1 MPTIKQEI
9 AKGVFWIAVARYS
22 GIFISLAITAVLARN
37 VSPAAFGTM
46 AVATVIMAFLDIFTE
61 FGIGPAVIQFKD
73 LTRRDLSSLFM
84 IGGGIG
90 IVLGVALFLCAP
102 VVARFYDDMTL
113 VPVVRLL
120 CICLLFNSLNVVPNG
135 LMLKAKRFRTV
146 ALRTLSFQLLCGC
159 VAVWGALHGWGIY
172 ALIVTPIVTSVGVF
186 IVNYVNYP
194 LSLSLAIDFSPLRKV
209 WGFSAYQFMFSFV
222 NYFSRNL
229 DKLIVGKYFS
239 MSELGYY
246 DKSYR
251 LMQLPLSYI
260 TFVIGPVLH
269 PILSSLQDDKAELAR
284 KNLKLVTLL
293 SYISFPL
300 GILLFFTSGEI
311 IRIIFGPN
319 WAPAVPVFSIL
330 ALSLPLQ
337 IILSTSGAIYQAAG
351 KTKHMFFCGL
361 QSTVTT
367 VSAFFIA
374 ALLFRTIESMAWAW
388 DISLLINFIACYI
401 VMNRITFRASLR
413 RYFLSYLPQ
422 TVNTLIVAILSWLIF
437 SHITIHSDILSLLFK
452 TTIVGLSTIIMA
464 HLLHQYYPLVIVK
477 RIFNRMAKQISLRF
491 SKS

>member
-159 VAVWGALHGWGIY
+159 VAVWGCTAWMGH
-172 ALIVTPIVTSVGVF
+172 
-186 IVNYVNYP
+186 
-194 LSLSLAIDFSPLRKV
+194 
-209 WGFSAYQFMFSFV
+209 
-222 NYFSRNL
+222 
-229 DKLIVGKYFS
+229 
-239 MSELGYY
+239 
-246 DKSYR
+246 
-251 LMQLPLSYI
+251 
-260 TFVIGPVLH
+260 
-269 PILSSLQDDKAELAR
+269 
-284 KNLKLVTLL
+284 
-293 SYISFPL
+293 
-300 GILLFFTSGEI
+300 
-311 IRIIFGPN
+311 IR
-319 WAPAVPVFSIL
+319 
-330 ALSLPLQ
+330 
-337 IILSTSGAIYQAAG
+337 T
-351 KTKHMFFCGL
+351 
-361 QSTVTT
+361 
-367 VSAFFIA
+367 
-374 ALLFRTIESMAWAW
+374 
-388 DISLLINFIACYI
+388 DCY
-401 VMNRITFRASLR
+401 S
-413 RYFLSYLPQ
+413 
-422 TVNTLIVAILSWLIF
+422 
-437 SHITIHSDILSLLFK
+437 HSDIGRGVHRELCELPVVAVSGHRLFSAPK
-452 TTIVGLSTIIMA
+452 SMGIFGLSI
-464 HLLHQYYPLVIVK
+464 HVFVCQLFFP
-477 RIFNRMAKQISLRF
+477 
-491 SKS
+491 KS

>member
-1 MPTIKQEI
+1 
-9 AKGVFWIAVARYS
+9 
-22 GIFISLAITAVLARN
+22 
-37 VSPAAFGTM
+37 
-46 AVATVIMAFLDIFTE
+46 
-61 FGIGPAVIQFKD
+61 
-73 LTRRDLSSLFM
+73 
-84 IGGGIG
+84 
-90 IVLGVALFLCAP
+90 
-102 VVARFYDDMTL
+102 
-113 VPVVRLL
+113 
-120 CICLLFNSLNVVPNG
+120 
-135 LMLKAKRFRTV
+135 
-146 ALRTLSFQLLCGC
+146 
-159 VAVWGALHGWGIY
+159 
-172 ALIVTPIVTSVGVF
+172 
-186 IVNYVNYP
+186 
-194 LSLSLAIDFSPLRKV
+194 
-209 WGFSAYQFMFSFV
+209 MFSFV

-388 DISLLINFIACYI
+388 DISLLINFIVSYV
-401 VMNRITFRASLR
+401 VMYRLTLHSLNNSFFPFIHSAIDKHHSCDIFYRGLFFASVNIHHD
-413 RYFLSYLPQ
+413 FLSL
-422 TVNTLIVAILSWLIF
+422 V
-437 SHITIHSDILSLLFK
+437 FK
-452 TTIVGLSTIIMA
+452 TVVVGVLTIGMAYILNQYNAIAMVKYGLNKVWNKI
-464 HLLHQYYPLVIVK
+464 
-477 RIFNRMAKQISLRF
+477 R
-491 SKS
+491 